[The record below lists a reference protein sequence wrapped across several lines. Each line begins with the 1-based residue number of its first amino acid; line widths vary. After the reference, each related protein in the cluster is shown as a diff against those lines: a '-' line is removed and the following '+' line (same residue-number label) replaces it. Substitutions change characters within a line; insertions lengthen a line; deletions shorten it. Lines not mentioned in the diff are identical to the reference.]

1 MLRFWN
7 PSLCVGGAG
16 PSSSPNSNP
25 ICYHTSPD
33 TSANSTRPC
42 ESQGHE
48 GYYDEDGSARNG
60 ASDEKN
66 DADDLF
72 ATKND
77 RFIIEDH
84 ERVCDECPLV
94 YGVFNITGLESQ

>member
-1 MLRFWN
+1 MQSVPFVGAEVLGSITLRRK
-7 PSLCVGGAG
+7 
-16 PSSSPNSNP
+16 SPNSKP

-48 GYYDEDGSARNG
+48 GYYDEDGNARNG

-66 DADDLF
+66 DAGDLF

-77 RFIIEDH
+77 RCIIEDQ
-84 ERVCDECPLV
+84 EKE
-94 YGVFNITGLESQ
+94 GLR

>member
-1 MLRFWN
+1 MLRFWDR
-7 PSLCVGGAG
+7 SLCVGGVG

-25 ICYHTSPD
+25 ICYNTSPD
-33 TSANSTRPC
+33 ASANSTRPC

-48 GYYDEDGSARNG
+48 GYYDEDGNARNG

-77 RFIIEDH
+77 RFIIEDQ
-84 ERVCDECPLV
+84 EKE
-94 YGVFNITGLESQ
+94 GLP